1 MTRFLLCSAVIAVA
15 LTIHVS
21 ARQQVFRAES
31 QTVNVY
37 ATVTDKDRLVTDL
50 KQENFQVFD
59 NGRPQAI
66 TVFDNSP
73 RPIRLIVLIDVSGSM
88 QGNLPVV
95 REAAGELFKRLRP
108 DDRVRIGTFG
118 RTIEFSPTF
127 TNNVEELTA
136 AMPTEIPPNSPTPL
150 WRAVDQAI
158 TELENVED
166 RPVVL
171 ILSDGKDSGVVPF
184 SRDPIMTLPQVT
196 ERATARDVMIYGIG
210 MHTRAESARVAAA
223 GGGLAD
229 MLTADWPDPGLG
241 TAAVETGGG
250 YVEVRPR
257 DLYSGELQ
265 NAFARVAEELHS
277 QYLLGF
283 TPSVRDGK
291 RHKIEVKVNVKDL
304 KPRARKN
311 YVAPAT
317 PKPSTGEG
325 APRDDKS

>member
-1 MTRFLLCSAVIAVA
+1 MTRLLLCSAVIAVA

-31 QTVNVY
+31 QTVTVY

-73 RPIRLIVLIDVSGSM
+73 RPVRLIVLIDVSSSM
-88 QGNLPVV
+88 ASSLPEL
-95 REAAGELFKRLRP
+95 RGAAVELFKRLRP
-108 DDRVRIGTFG
+108 DDAVRIGTFG
-118 RTIEFSPTF
+118 QTIDFSPKF
-127 TNNVEELTA
+127 TNSLEELLRA
-136 AMPTEIPPNSPTPL
+136 LPSEIPPNAPTPL

-158 TELENVED
+158 TELENVEE

-184 SRDPIMTLPQVT
+184 SRTPIMTLPQVT
-196 ERATARDVMIYGIG
+196 ERATAQDVMIYGIG
-210 MHTRAESARVAAA
+210 MHTRTNAAFVAGR
-223 GGGLAD
+223 GGSLGD

-241 TAAVETGGG
+241 TAAIETGGG
-250 YVEVRPR
+250 YVEIRPR
-257 DLYSGELQ
+257 DLVTGELGK
-265 NAFARVAEELHS
+265 AFARVAEELHS

-283 TPSVRDGK
+283 TPTVKDGK

-311 YVAPAT
+311 YMAPAE
-317 PKPSTGEG
+317 PKPAQGDG
-325 APRDDKS
+325 GPRDGKS